1 MAKRRKFT
9 PFKAEL
15 VFEVISG
22 GSSQAEVCR
31 HHNLNENQLSQST
44 PP

>member
-9 PFKAEL
+9 AEFKAEL

-22 GSSQAEVCR
+22 GSPQAEVCR
-31 HHNLNENQLSQST
+31 RRT
-44 PP
+44 